1 MNFGT
6 IGRTV
11 AAECPKEFVDLIL
24 VEGPTEAD
32 IFCIEGEILR
42 HAAILR
48 SSSTPARAEHQAL
61 ARDGEPR

>member
-6 IGRTV
+6 IGQVV

-24 VEGPTEAD
+24 AEAPIEAD

-42 HAAILR
+42 HAAIQQELAKRLR
-48 SSSTPARAEHQAL
+48 EQNIKPWLVSPTP
-61 ARDGEPR
+61 